1 MKKNILMVFGIGDT
15 FCDIN
20 SPRCI
25 KRGKTGPDL
34 AKHIEKIVKSDKHDY
49 DGYVFIH
56 EPQDTINTTNVLSDV
71 ESNKVIGIKLCSS
84 SIFDINNEILIEDID
99 GDGSV
104 VLNGDQLD
112 HVLRPE
118 DYNLFVAGIDINGV
132 FNTFVK
138 EASVLGYSVTI
149 YSDIIKPF
157 SKDTINNIITA
168 VKDRNKDVV
177 FRKS

>member
-56 EPQDTINTTNVLSDV
+56 EPQDTISTINVLGDIEPSKVVDV
-71 ESNKVIGIKLCSS
+71 KLCSS
-84 SIFDINNEILIEDID
+84 SVFDMNNQIMITDIIE
-99 GDGSV
+99 GAV
-104 VLNGDQLD
+104 VLDGNQFD